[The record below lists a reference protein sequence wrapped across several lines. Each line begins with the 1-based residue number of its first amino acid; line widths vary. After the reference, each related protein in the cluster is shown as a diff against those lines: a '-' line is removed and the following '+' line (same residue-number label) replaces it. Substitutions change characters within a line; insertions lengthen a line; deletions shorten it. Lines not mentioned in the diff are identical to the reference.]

1 MRYNIN
7 VKKIFQIFKKIRYKK
22 TILSVL
28 GIFILVLFLSD
39 DGFNEPHI
47 AKITIEDIII
57 QDTYR
62 YKKLDEISKDEN
74 TKAVIAL
81 INSPGGTI
89 VGGETLYKSI
99 KNIAQQKP
107 VVTVMGEVATSAA
120 YMASLGSNYIFA
132 QEGTVTGSIGVLVL
146 TSEVTELAKKIGIS
160 TEIIKSGDLK
170 ASPSPLEKMTP
181 KVRQETEKIVK
192 DMSKNFINL
201 VKLERE
207 LDNNV
212 IEIISDG
219 RIFTGKSAVS
229 LGLVDGIGN
238 IKEAKDYLNTQYDL
252 KELPLLDIE
261 IIKEETFAE
270 QFFSHFSKSFDI
282 KKIFNLKGLISIWLP
297 KI

>member
-1 MRYNIN
+1 
-7 VKKIFQIFKKIRYKK
+7 
-22 TILSVL
+22 
-28 GIFILVLFLSD
+28 
-39 DGFNEPHI
+39 
-47 AKITIEDIII
+47 
-57 QDTYR
+57 
-62 YKKLDEISKDEN
+62 
-74 TKAVIAL
+74 
-81 INSPGGTI
+81 
-89 VGGETLYKSI
+89 
-99 KNIAQQKP
+99 
-107 VVTVMGEVATSAA
+107 
-120 YMASLGSNYIFA
+120 
-132 QEGTVTGSIGVLVL
+132 
-146 TSEVTELAKKIGIS
+146 
-160 TEIIKSGDLK
+160 
-170 ASPSPLEKMTP
+170 
-181 KVRQETEKIVK
+181 
-192 DMSKNFINL
+192 MSKNFINL

-270 QFFSHFSKSFDI
+270 QFFSHFSKSFDT